1 MAFEKALHLLKNL
14 SVRRHT
20 CGKFCI
26 SCAYPPLSVP
36 EDSLICQEAAIALTN
51 FSLMARSRRGNLLL
65 SALFMSAF
73 LFFLSVA
80 IVVTNREDIRS
91 TLLADHKMRAE
102 FAADGILDRNIQIMR
117 SNPEW
122 EGALNSGVSFSS
134 GATVHSSFR
143 RLSSTMLA
151 LDVEASSNL
160 VRADR
165 HWILEEFRLADSLA
179 TGSLKPHLFALKGTT
194 WEVLGPNFKWQ
205 SLGAISTEV
214 LPHTFSANG
223 ASVFYQVKDEI
234 TLPAIQDF
242 QPIQNADGS
251 VSNQGFAQVQEQLKG
266 NGPYVVELKD
276 DKFTPTKVTGP
287 DDPTMLGRIKQPKI
301 NGKEDGTPTFTTIT
315 VNGNTKTIDTSLY
328 EGPIVDAY
336 LLTGTVGGTS
346 ANTYYAHA
354 THIYYRG
361 FTFQN
366 DAEGKGTIKQSVG
379 PLKEP
384 AILKYD
390 AAGKSWSK
398 VVDLLKVTDD
408 TSEPEIIGGPRPD
421 PNYLWVTQSGKVYSR
436 ESGSVNLLNVSG
448 QQFAQGSPIQGDLF
462 AYQDQLI
469 SVTKNATTGNGQLS
483 QYDPS
488 ITLPKGVPG
497 RNLGAQPFRTNALTI
512 TLQEEKALDL
522 RYSTRA
528 IPVAAAYKDLF
539 AIVTCQAFLSDQQS
553 QTPQSAVSLLA
564 HFNGEAWQFLPNGM
578 ADALPTSSYF
588 LESQRDYGGKTV
600 DMSTTVALALAGYA
614 STQPLLRRY
623 SPRFH
628 I

>member
-1 MAFEKALHLLKNL
+1 M
-14 SVRRHT
+14 
-20 CGKFCI
+20 
-26 SCAYPPLSVP
+26 
-36 EDSLICQEAAIALTN
+36 TN
-51 FSLMARSRRGNLLL
+51 FVFMNRSRRGNLLL

-102 FAADGILDRNIQIMR
+102 FAADGTLERDIQIMR

-122 EGALNSGVSFSS
+122 EGALNSGISFAS
-134 GATVHSSFR
+134 GANVRTSLR
-143 RLSSTMLA
+143 RLSTTMLA
-151 LDVEASSNL
+151 LDVTADSNL
-160 VRADR
+160 VRAER
-165 HWILEEFRLADSLA
+165 HWIFEELRLADSLA

-205 SLGAISTEV
+205 ALGATDTTM

-223 ASVFYQVKDEI
+223 ASVFYQNKDEI
-234 TLPAIQDF
+234 TLPTIQDN
-242 QPIQNADGS
+242 QPLMLADGS
-251 VSNQGFAQVQEQLKG
+251 VSNQGFGPVAGGEDLKG
-266 NGPYVVELKD
+266 NGPYVVELKE

-301 NGKEDGTPTFTTIT
+301 NGEENGTPTYTTVT
-315 VNGNTKTIDTSLY
+315 VGGNTKTIDTSKY
-328 EGPIVDAY
+328 EGPVVDAY
-336 LLTGTVGGTS
+336 LLTGTVAGTAS
-346 ANTYYAHA
+346 NSYYAHA
-354 THIYYRG
+354 THVYYRG

-366 DAEGKGTIKQSVG
+366 DAQGKGTIIQSVG

-384 AILKYD
+384 AVLKYD
-390 AAGKSWSK
+390 GGAKSWSK

-436 ESGSVNLLNVSG
+436 ELGTVNLISANG
-448 QQFAQGSPIQGDLF
+448 QQFTQGSPIQGDLF

-469 SVTKNATTGNGQLS
+469 SVTKDATTGNNHLS

-488 ITLPKGVPG
+488 LTLLKDVPG
-497 RNLGAQPFRTNALTI
+497 RNVGAQPFRSNGMII
-512 TLQEEKALDL
+512 TLKEEKPLTL
-522 RYSTRA
+522 RYSTKA
-528 IPVAAAYKDLF
+528 LPVTSANKDLY
-539 AIVTCQAFLSDQQS
+539 AIVTCQALLTEQQTAAPKS
-553 QTPQSAVSLLA
+553 TVQLLA
-564 HFNGEAWQFLPNGM
+564 HFNGESWQFLPNGM
-578 ADALPTSSYF
+578 ADALPNSSFF

-600 DMSTTVALALAGYA
+600 DMGTTTALALAGYP
-614 STQPLLRRY
+614 SSQPLLRRY

-628 I
+628 N